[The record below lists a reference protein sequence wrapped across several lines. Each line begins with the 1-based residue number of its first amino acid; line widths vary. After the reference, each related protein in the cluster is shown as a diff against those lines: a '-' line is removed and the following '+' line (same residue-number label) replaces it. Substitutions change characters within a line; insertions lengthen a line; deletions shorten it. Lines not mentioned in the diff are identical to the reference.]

1 MDHLENRSHRKKT
14 HFKNQ
19 SLRKWLTWII
29 FRIFLFQ
36 FHFQNLDFKKSA
48 TSKSKSL
55 RKELTSKIGNLKN
68 GPRKNALIF
77 ELITFKMGRFEI
89 NHLEE
94 MVTLKNGEF
103 RKVCHFEI
111 DHFEKWIPLKSI
123 SSKWIIFE
131 VIYFELTQSLKGSNP
146 KWLFIRSESFFK
158 VTHSSKWFILMSR
171 IHQSETFCE
180 IESLILMFD
189 LGSTDTIII
198 FVENYFRE
206 HLAWAVFVTISPV
219 LSQSV
224 CLENRKHF
232 RNYEFESDIE
242 MKLFRTK
249 LDLESILDPRNSR
262 FLIRFMQQV
271 WARW

>member
-1 MDHLENRSHRKKT
+1 M
-14 HFKNQ
+14 
-19 SLRKWLTWII
+19 
-29 FRIFLFQ
+29 
-36 FHFQNLDFKKSA
+36 
-48 TSKSKSL
+48 
-55 RKELTSKIGNLKN
+55 
-68 GPRKNALIF
+68 
-77 ELITFKMGRFEI
+77 TFF
-89 NHLEE
+89 
-94 MVTLKNGEF
+94 
-103 RKVCHFEI
+103 
-111 DHFEKWIPLKSI
+111 
-123 SSKWIIFE
+123 
-131 VIYFELTQSLKGSNP
+131 
-146 KWLFIRSESFFK
+146 RSEPSVK
-158 VTHSSKWFILMSR
+158 VTHSSKWLILNLPIYRSELFFIRNDREVINWFEFL
-171 IHQSETFCE
+171 ENE
-180 IESLILMFD
+180 NESLIFKID

-262 FLIRFMQQV
+262 FLIRFMQQL